1 MHILSSLFFKF
12 HIRTK
17 YAFYEKARRNMRRKM
32 VRSVQKYLDS
42 RDDLPWSR
50 INDYLLEVG
59 ASQSKDEFIQRAAT
73 AVERIIPFDAAAG
86 IFDLE
91 RRVLGGPGLSPRWQK
106 AYNDYYRHICPPFS
120 ENGGP
125 SYPDPRFFELR
136 FHRYSDYRDSEF
148 YTDFARINSLE
159 HALHAPMPGVAIL
172 LVPHR
177 TRWVSAFSE
186 MERAILEILNLHLNN
201 FYSIFNKLTD
211 SEIAGPNLEAIRIR
225 FPDLSERECEI
236 GHLLCRR
243 LTASDIATRLFIS
256 VRTVESHIARLYS
269 KLGVRSK
276 REAIGRMTAGD
287 LGHRDELDSAADNS
301 A

>member
-1 MHILSSLFFKF
+1 M
-12 HIRTK
+12 
-17 YAFYEKARRNMRRKM
+17 YP
-32 VRSVQKYLDS
+32 DS

-59 ASQSKDEFIQRAAT
+59 ASQSKDEFIQKATT

-106 AYNDYYRHICPPFS
+106 AYNDYYRLICPLFS
-120 ENGGP
+120 VKGGP
-125 SYPDPRFFELR
+125 SFPDPRFFTLR
-136 FHRYSDYRDSEF
+136 QFRFSDYRDSEF
-148 YTDFARINSLE
+148 YEDFARVNSLE
-159 HALHAPMPGVAIL
+159 RSLVAPMPGSIIIL
-172 LVPHR
+172 TAYR

-186 MERAILEILNLHLNN
+186 EECAILEILNLHLNN
-201 FYSIFNKLTD
+201 YYSIFNKLTD
-211 SEIAGPNLEAIRIR
+211 SAIAGPTLEVIRAR
-225 FPDLSERECEI
+225 FPNLTDREGEI

-243 LTASDIATRLFIS
+243 LTASEIATRLFIS
-256 VRTVESHIARLYS
+256 VRTVESHIARLYG

-276 REAIGRMTAGD
+276 REAITLITAGD
-287 LGHRDELDSAADNS
+287 LGYREKMDFAADNS